1 MAPSPPRPGATLLLP
16 LLLPL
21 FLLAGGG
28 WALARSRWLAPG
40 WAAGAADLTV
50 KLLLPALLLN
60 GAYNSAL
67 PAALPW
73 KPLAA
78 FYLPL
83 VALFLLLAFTGR
95 DQPRSASRALAAT
108 YSNNAFVGVPVLLQ
122 VFGEDSLRHAFPVI
136 AFHSLAGFSLYYIM
150 ARRGHPEPGVLRS
163 LRAAAMNPIVVSLF
177 IGFALNLSGVTLPQP
192 LARVLAML
200 SSAALPC
207 ALLVLGASL
216 AGLQARR
223 MAETMAIA
231 TAKLAVLP
239 LLVLLMGQYV
249 FALAP
254 DAVAVLVVLS
264 ACPVG
269 INAALVVRAEG
280 QDPGAVSSSILLSS
294 IACMASLPA
303 WLWLVQRL

>member
-1 MAPSPPRPGATLLLP
+1 MLLP

-28 WALARSRWLAPG
+28 WAIARTGWLAPG
-40 WAAGAADLTV
+40 WPGGAAELTV

-60 GAYNSAL
+60 GAYHSAL
-67 PAALPW
+67 PDALPW
-73 KPLAA
+73 RPLAA

-83 VALFLLLAFTGR
+83 VSLFLLLAFSGG
-95 DQPRSASRALAAT
+95 DQARSASRALAAT
-108 YSNNAFVGVPVLLQ
+108 YSNNAFVGIPVLVQ

-150 ARRGHPEPGVLRS
+150 ARRGHQGASVLRS
-163 LRAAAMNPIVVSLF
+163 LRAAVLNPIVASLF
-177 IGFALNLSGVTLPQP
+177 LGFALNLSGLALPQP
-192 LARVLAML
+192 ITRVLDML
-200 SSAALPC
+200 SGAALPC

-216 AGLQARR
+216 AGLRPQRI
-223 MAETMAIA
+223 AETAAIA

-239 LLVLLMGQYV
+239 LLVLVMGFYV
-249 FALAP
+249 LALAP

-269 INAALVVRAEG
+269 VNAALVVRAEG
-280 QDPGAVSSSILLSS
+280 QDSGAASSSILLSS

-303 WLWLVQRL
+303 WLWLLQGL